1 MRRKLLFQK
10 DIPKI
15 LFCSALSKLSFC
27 PLFGHISLPHTDF
40 AIAKAKTTNRNKTF
54 YLCTTCG
61 SHIWMPG
68 NGIILHVDC
77 LIVAEYLSASFLALF
92 SLYCSRL
99 MFSCKQFVKVFQL
112 YINIMYYETRWAI
125 WPQAAFWV
133 YIQCLLHANSR
144 YLRDCNPPELQK

>member
-1 MRRKLLFQK
+1 MRWRLLFQK

-27 PLFGHISLPHTDF
+27 PLFGHISLPRTDF

-54 YLCTTCG
+54 YHCTTCG

-77 LIVAEYLSASFLALF
+77 LIAAEYLSASFLALF
-92 SLYCSRL
+92 SLYCSRF
-99 MFSCKQFVKVFQL
+99 MFFLQTICLSTYLC
-112 YINIMYYETRWAI
+112 IN
-125 WPQAAFWV
+125 
-133 YIQCLLHANSR
+133 LNG
-144 YLRDCNPPELQK
+144 